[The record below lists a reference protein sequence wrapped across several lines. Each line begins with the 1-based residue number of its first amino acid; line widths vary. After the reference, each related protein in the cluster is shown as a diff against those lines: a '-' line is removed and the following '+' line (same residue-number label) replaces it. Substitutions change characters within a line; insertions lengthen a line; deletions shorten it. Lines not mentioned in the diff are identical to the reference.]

1 MNIRQVCNILLVS
14 LFAWNILS
22 CSSCGNTDT
31 NSKSSTQIDIE
42 KQQNDSVVRFID
54 DNKVLLRKV
63 LMPGVS
69 FDSDVEINGKSYY
82 AFYVI
87 IIPKETDVVFS
98 SCCCEHEYGLD
109 RFAIDSFA
117 VEPGNPRY
125 SSVDGVLFSADTSL
139 LILVPHRRKSY
150 KVPTSTKKIE
160 EYAFQFSNIEEIE
173 LPEGLEIIGDE
184 AFSGCHKLKHVK
196 LPSTVKELGEDAF
209 GCYRTRYECV
219 CDNSIED
226 VEIPKNSKLEKL
238 GDRALYFAKHVYI
251 PKYLTQKNISDCFN
265 SPYVEVDAENPVYCS
280 ENGILFSKDK
290 GILYCIPNR
299 HYDELVI
306 PSSVKKIE
314 DIGWLEGIDKLVFN
328 DHIEEIKKITTH
340 VGEFIIRKDENCNS
354 NHSKYCV
361 VDGVLFSA
369 DTTMLIAFPALSKR
383 DRYIVPKQVKVIGEG
398 AFRNAK
404 ISSLV
409 LPDGLK
415 IIQDD
420 AFAYCD
426 NLKRIDIPL
435 TVERIEGK
443 YCFLSDSS
451 KKVFIPQNIIFTEEL
466 EAENVEFIELNDEA
480 ESMDE

>member
-1 MNIRQVCNILLVS
+1 MNIKQVCNILLVS

-196 LPSTVKELGEDAF
+196 LPSTVKELGDDAF
-209 GCYRTRYECV
+209 GCYLTRDGIICY
-219 CDNSIED
+219 NSIED

-238 GDRALYFAKHVYI
+238 GERALYYAKHVYI
-251 PKYLTQKNISDCFN
+251 PKCLTQKNISECFN
-265 SPYVEVDAENPVYCS
+265 SPYVDVDAENPMYCS
-280 ENGILFSKDK
+280 ENGILFSRDK
-290 GILYCIPNR
+290 EILYSLPNR
-299 HYDELVI
+299 HFDELVI
-306 PSSVKKIE
+306 PSSVKKVG
-314 DIGWLEGIDKLVFN
+314 DIGTSEGIDKLVLN
-328 DHIEEIKKITTH
+328 DNIEEIKKITTH
-340 VGEFIIRKDENCNS
+340 VGEFVIRKGGNCNPAQAG
-354 NHSKYCV
+354 YCV

-369 DTTMLIAFPALSKR
+369 DTTKLIAYPALSKR
-383 DRYIVPKQVKVIGEG
+383 GRYKVPKQVKVIGES
-398 AFRNAK
+398 AFRDAR

-435 TVERIEGK
+435 SVESIEGND
-443 YCFLSDSS
+443 CFLSDSP
-451 KKVFIPQNIIFTEEL
+451 KKVFIPQILITDQL
-466 EAENVEFIELNDEA
+466 QTENVEFVGRHDE
-480 ESMDE
+480 DETVDE